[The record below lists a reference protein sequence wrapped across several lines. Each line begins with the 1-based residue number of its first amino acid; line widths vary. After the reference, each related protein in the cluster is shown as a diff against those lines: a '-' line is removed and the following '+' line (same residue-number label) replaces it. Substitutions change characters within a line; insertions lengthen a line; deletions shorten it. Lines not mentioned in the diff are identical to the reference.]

1 MVGWHRIK
9 FYVATAPLAVTFIR
23 KVGIIQPGFVE
34 TAALA
39 CTHPILVLLD
49 VRTVVQV
56 LTQLRR
62 EQYLAPHVNRIRSR
76 FLFVETAPL
85 AYTIQMFSYS
95 CLTVLGVVHSG
106 FLAAHVYW
114 IGGRGM
120 ATSMKICV
128 CVMLD
133 LDSVLPET
141 ARCVLQG
148 NSNYIL
154 EIRSVNHV
162 TQMHGRFRAARHVR
176 VMQAFLDKMTDRV
189 LCVDQENTKELLVLP
204 QPVSRAL

>member
-9 FYVATAPLAVTFIR
+9 FYVATAPLAVTFIG
-23 KVGIIQPGFVE
+23 KFGIIQPGFVE

-76 FLFVETAPL
+76 FLYVKTAPL
-85 AYTIQMFSYS
+85 AFTIQMFSG
-95 CLTVLGVVHSG
+95 LHVFLVVHSG

-114 IGGRGM
+114 IGGRGI
-120 ATSMKICV
+120 ATSMKIRV